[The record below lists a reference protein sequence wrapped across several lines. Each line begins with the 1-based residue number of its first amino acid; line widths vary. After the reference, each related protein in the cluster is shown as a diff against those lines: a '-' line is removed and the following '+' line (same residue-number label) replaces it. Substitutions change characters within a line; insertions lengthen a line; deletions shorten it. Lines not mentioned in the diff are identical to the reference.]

1 MSLVPLRIRNI
12 MVRRMGLAEEPV
24 DEFVEALDEMT
35 DDYVPKSEWDA
46 QRMQMRLDQIEMFDK
61 LRQLMMIGFGI
72 LLATLLAL
80 GGIIIGLLVG

>member
-1 MSLVPLRIRNI
+1 
-12 MVRRMGLAEEPV
+12 MGLPEEPV
-24 DEFVEALDEMT
+24 DDFVGALDEMT
-35 DDYVPKSEWDA
+35 NDYVPKSEWDS

-61 LRQLMMIGFGI
+61 LRQLMVIGFGI